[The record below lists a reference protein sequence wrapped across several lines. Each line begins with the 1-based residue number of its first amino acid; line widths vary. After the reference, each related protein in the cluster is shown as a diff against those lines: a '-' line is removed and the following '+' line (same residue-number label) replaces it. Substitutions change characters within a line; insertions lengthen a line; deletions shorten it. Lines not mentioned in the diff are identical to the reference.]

1 MVIVALQDLRRTI
14 LLIKSKDA
22 ELATVLDVANAMC
35 AAARTAPKACRIDH
49 LDTTI
54 LTGTDK
60 DALVRE
66 MRKIGSSL
74 TEAGKFFTRDA
85 NNVDSAQAVVL
96 IGAKYLP
103 RGLGAMCQL
112 CGFADCTDCA
122 KAGATC
128 VFTAMDLGI
137 ALGSAVSLAADERI
151 DNRIMFTVGKAAA
164 SLGLLGEYKM
174 VIGIPLSVSA
184 KTPFFDREPI

>member
-1 MVIVALQDLRRTI
+1 M

-22 ELATVLDVANAMC
+22 ELAAVLDTANAMC

-49 LDTTI
+49 LDCAI
-54 LTGTDK
+54 LTGADK
-60 DALVRE
+60 DALAGE

-74 TEAGKFFTRDA
+74 TEDGKFFTRDA
-85 NNVDSAQAVVL
+85 DNVDSAQAVVL

-112 CGFADCTDCA
+112 CGFADCADCT
-122 KAGATC
+122 KAGAAC

-137 ALGSAVSLAADERI
+137 ALGSAVSLAADARI

-164 SLGLLGEYKM
+164 ALGLLGEYKM